1 MSCTENRVP
10 QTEPRTVFAALFKFL
25 YRMSPCNYVRDDDPS
40 KASALRDGGGTSPSR
55 TSLVPRPSYTAADG
69 LHHRYV
75 KRVLISVP
83 SSRNVGTP
91 IRFEACNN
99 CIPQLLFKVIRN
111 R

>member
-1 MSCTENRVP
+1 MGAEVRVP
-10 QTEPRTVFAALFKFL
+10 CRLA
-25 YRMSPCNYVRDDDPS
+25 
-40 KASALRDGGGTSPSR
+40 RDGNQSRAAFEGNSAPGGCGG
-55 TSLVPRPSYTAADG
+55 SLVPRPSYTAADG

-75 KRVLISVP
+75 KRGFGVTLYP